1 VFRSFKLQQA
11 DHPAVCFDLSNLCYS
26 LRFRPELAANQPPLG
41 SSGMNNRQH
50 QLLIAFL
57 ASMGLG
63 LLGGLAFNVTFQMI
77 RPGKVDLDPALPHR
91 NGRPERKVPARPEQ
105 NRSPS
110 ESECV
115 VPPGGGPPVTKD
127 FKPC

>member
-1 VFRSFKLQQA
+1 MFRSFKLQQA

-41 SSGMNNRQH
+41 SSGMNKRQH

-91 NGRPERKVPARPEQ
+91 KGMPERKVPARPEQ

>member
-1 VFRSFKLQQA
+1 MFRSFKLQHA

-26 LRFRPELAANQPPLG
+26 LRFRPELVANQPSSG

-50 QLLIAFL
+50 QLLIAFWV
-57 ASMGLG
+57 SMGLG
-63 LLGGLAFNVTFQMI
+63 LLGGLAFNVTSQML

-91 NGRPERKVPARPEQ
+91 NGRPALKGPPLPDQ
-105 NRSPS
+105 NSSPS

-127 FKPC
+127 FQPC

>member
-1 VFRSFKLQQA
+1 
-11 DHPAVCFDLSNLCYS
+11 
-26 LRFRPELAANQPPLG
+26 
-41 SSGMNNRQH
+41 MNNRQH